1 MGLAKY
7 RIKGK
12 SEMASI
18 YVRIRNGRTVDMEV
32 STKIKVPKK
41 YWSNAKNKVKTVSDF
56 NYDLVNEE
64 LRKLDNF
71 LTDEFN
77 KASSKGSILNNVWL
91 RQKIDENFN
100 RINQTNDNTLTSFID
115 EFIEYR
121 KSKKDKN
128 GKPFSKR
135 SIQRY
140 NTTKVKILDY
150 EKFENV
156 KLNLEDISLEFHS
169 KFTDFLSNEHGLNN
183 NAISFYVVAIKAVCR
198 KAEEMGK
205 NVNKD
210 YKNKDFYNPSNE
222 TYDIYLTEEEIEQV
236 FTYDFSK
243 NDRLDNVRDWFIVG
257 LWTGLR
263 ISDFM
268 VLSKKNIRDD
278 GLIEITNKKT
288 GINVII
294 PIHPQISSVLKKR
307 KGNFPKP
314 ISSQKFNQ
322 YVKEVCKEIGFND
335 VVKGAKMTKVKTNIG
350 EKTRKQIGE
359 FHKHELIGSHIC
371 RRSFASNLYGKIDT
385 LTIMKITGHKTESQF
400 LDYIKITPKEHAEKL
415 KQLWAKQYQ
424 NG

>member
-12 SEMASI
+12 SEMVSI
-18 YVRIRNGRTVDMEV
+18 YVRIRNGRTIDMEV

-56 NYDLVNEE
+56 NYNLVNEE

-77 KASSKGSILNNVWL
+77 KAYSKGALLNNVWL

-100 RINQTNDNTLTSFID
+100 RVNQINDNTLTSFID

-121 KSKKDKN
+121 KAKKDKN

-140 NTTKVKILDY
+140 NTTKTKILDY
-150 EKFENV
+150 EKFKNI
-156 KLNLEDISLEFHS
+156 KLNLQDISLEFHTD
-169 KFTDFLSNEHGLNN
+169 FIDFLSYEHLLNN
-183 NAISFYVVAIKAVCR
+183 NTISFYVVAIKAVCR

-210 YKNKDFYNPSNE
+210 YRNKDFYNPSNE
-222 TYDIYLTEEEIEQV
+222 TYDVYLTEEEIEKV
-236 FTYDFSK
+236 FTHDFSK
-243 NDRLDNVRDWFIVG
+243 NDRLDNVRDWLIVG

-268 VLSKKNIRDD
+268 ALSEKNIADKEF
-278 GLIEITNKKT
+278 IEITNKKT

-294 PIHPQISSVLKKR
+294 PIHPQIKSILKKR
-307 KGNFPKP
+307 KGSFPNP

-322 YVKEVCKEIGFND
+322 YVKEACKEIGFND
-335 VVKGAKMTKVKTNIG
+335 VIKGSKVMKVKTNIG
-350 EKTRKQIGE
+350 EKPRKKVGE
-359 FHKHELIGSHIC
+359 YNKYELIGSHIC
-371 RRSFASNLYGKIDT
+371 RRSFASNLYGKINT

-400 LDYIKITPKEHAEKL
+400 LNYIKITPKEHAEKL